1 MAPNQFATLKKSV
14 PSAQSGTGMCI
25 IDFVLFFAGEG
36 DGHAT
41 VTAGGSTIL
50 TVDMLYYDT
59 NGVPG
64 AGSGERVVVPAS
76 PIAIAGGTVLSLS
89 LSGCTGCDTLTVTV
103 EAASR

>member
-1 MAPNQFATLKKSV
+1 MNCGSGSLAANQFATLKKSV

-50 TVDMLYYDT
+50 TIDMLYYDT
-59 NGVPG
+59 NGGRRGGVGRASGG
-64 AGSGERVVVPAS
+64 AC
-76 PIAIAGGTVLSLS
+76 IANRRRGRNGPQL
-89 LSGCTGCDTLTVTV
+89 
-103 EAASR
+103 